1 MIQPGAKIGI
11 LGSGQLG
18 RMLALAARRM
28 GFGVHVYSP
37 EPESPA
43 GVIADVEFAGDYGD
57 ADRVREFARGVDV
70 VTFEFENVA
79 AECAAAAEEVTL
91 VRPSG
96 QVLHITQN
104 RLREKTF
111 LRDAGIP
118 VTPFLE
124 VKSLEDLASFP
135 YPAVLK
141 TAGFGYDGK
150 GQAKV
155 ANPAEAEKAWIAM
168 ERAPAILEAFI
179 PFRRE
184 VSVVAAR
191 GEKGAFVHYD
201 IIENAHHNHILDV
214 SMAPAGGAREAIEI
228 ARAVLEKLEVVGL
241 ATVEFFE
248 DQRGALMVNEIAP
261 RVHNSGHLTIEA
273 CMTSQFE
280 QQLRAVCGLP
290 LGSAA
295 YRSPA
300 AMANLLGDEWEQG
313 EPNWAA
319 LLETGAALHLYG
331 KRHARR
337 GRKMGHLTCLGTT
350 PADAARQVKAA
361 RERLRVR

>member
-1 MIQPGAKIGI
+1 MIEPGAKIGI

-43 GVIADVEFAGDYGD
+43 GVLADVEFAGEYAD
-57 ADRVREFARGVDV
+57 ADRVREFARTVDV
-70 VTFEFENVA
+70 ITFEFENVA
-79 AECAAAAEEVTL
+79 AECASAAEEVTL
-91 VRPSG
+91 VRPAG
-96 QVLHITQN
+96 RVLHITQN
-104 RLREKTF
+104 RLREKSF
-111 LRDAGIP
+111 LKAAGIP
-118 VTPFLE
+118 VTPFVE
-124 VKSLEDLASFP
+124 VSSVGALAEAT

-150 GQAKV
+150 GQTKV
-155 ANPAEAEKAWIAM
+155 FTAADAEKAWDQM
-168 ERAPAILEAFI
+168 GRAPAILESFVA
-179 PFRRE
+179 FRRE

-191 GEKGAFVHYD
+191 SEKGQFVHYD
-201 IIENAHHNHILDV
+201 VIENTHHNHILDV
-214 SMAPAGGAREAIEI
+214 SMAPAGGAREALEI

-248 DQRGALMVNEIAP
+248 DQRGTLMVNEIAP

-290 LGSAA
+290 LGSTA

-300 AMANLLGDEWEQG
+300 AMANLLGDEWDHGQ
-313 EPNWAA
+313 PNWAA
-319 LLETGAALHLYG
+319 ALETGAVLHLYG
-331 KRHARR
+331 KKDARR
-337 GRKMGHLTCLGTT
+337 GRKMGHLTSLGTT

-361 RERLRVR
+361 RDRLRVR